1 MTIFVTWQ
9 SRVTLDSICK
19 SFNVYLNI
27 LFNLR
32 KSYPWSKCL
41 WWFSILPIDSVVY
54 THTFLHIYSCNTNHA
69 TVVSHQKQNGH
80 QLWSKKTRNKSERK
94 YSGRHY
100 FRQRKQ
106 EVERFPPS
114 DQPTNHKFAQK
125 AKFWLFFNSFIR
137 PRGIFF

>member
-1 MTIFVTWQ
+1 MF
-9 SRVTLDSICK
+9 
-19 SFNVYLNI
+19 
-27 LFNLR
+27 
-32 KSYPWSKCL
+32 WSHYYWLC
-41 WWFSILPIDSVVY
+41 SILPIGSVVR
-54 THTFLHIYSCNTNHA
+54 HMDFSSYSCNTNHTIA
-69 TVVSHQKQNGH
+69 VSHQKQNGH